1 MKWVIEMNIPD
12 NYFKTTT
19 VFRRIGNNDAKGM
32 LSCGFIHKKSSAESN
47 TNVISE
53 CYTGVL
59 LINGSGQFIA
69 PDGSETKLVQGCFF
83 QRIPGKLHST
93 LVADDGQWL
102 EFFISIDQDIYKEL
116 CLLNI
121 FTSQEYVLHPGVTI
135 GLLDICENYLNNL
148 QKSAYFDLPYVF
160 SRALDFLYTIHSY
173 DTKQREEKHELIDEA
188 IELLNQYALERVNI
202 REIINKLGLGYENF
216 RKIFKERTGISPLQY
231 MIDYRINTAKSLLI
245 DDKLS
250 INEIAAYL
258 GYNDVF
264 FFSNQFK
271 KYTGYTPNAFRKNL
285 F

>member
-1 MKWVIEMNIPD
+1 MNIPD

-32 LSCGFIHKKSSAESN
+32 LSCGFIHKRSSADSN
-47 TNVISE
+47 MNVISD
-53 CYTGVL
+53 CYTGIL

-69 PDGSETKLVQGCFF
+69 PDGSKTELVQGCFI

-93 LVADDGQWL
+93 IVNDDGQWL
-102 EFFISIDQDIYKEL
+102 EFFISIDQDIYREM
-116 CLLNI
+116 CSLNMFNPHDYI
-121 FTSQEYVLHPGVTI
+121 LYPGVTI
-135 GLLDICENYLNNL
+135 GLLDICENFLISL
-148 QKSAYFDLPYVF
+148 QKASYFDLPYVF
-160 SRALDFLYTIHSY
+160 TRAIDFLYTIHSY
-173 DTKQREEKHELIDEA
+173 HTKQREEKHELIDEA
-188 IELLNQYALERVNI
+188 IELLNQYAFQRVNI

-231 MIDYRINTAKSLLI
+231 TINYRINTAKSLLI

-271 KYTGYTPNAFRKNL
+271 KYTGYTPNAFRKRV
-285 F
+285 